1 MTTTDSSV
9 PDPFAVIA
17 DFLDGEQVTSTA
29 LKDALSTDAG
39 RDYLVDVLAL
49 RRSAARMGPVSFPAP
64 RAERRRAL
72 ARSAAIAA
80 AIALVASG
88 LGYVAGERSVL
99 STDVAAAPRAVEAVI
114 DFSGTSRAP
123 EPTQVIRLTP
133 CVNWTTAGGN

>member
-1 MTTTDSSV
+1 MTTDTSV
-9 PDPFAVIA
+9 PDPFAVVA
-17 DFLDGEQVTSTA
+17 AFLDGEHVRSAA
-29 LKDALSTDAG
+29 LKHALSTDAG

-64 RAERRRAL
+64 RAERRRVV

-80 AIALVASG
+80 AIALVAAG

-99 STDVAAAPRAVEAVI
+99 STDVAAAPRTVEAVV
-114 DFSGTSRAP
+114 DFSRATRAP

-133 CVNWTTAGGN
+133 GVNWTAAGGN